1 MGQRFDFTPTTDVQ
15 NLEIPI
21 TNGLTTL
28 HTEFTIDAPED
39 PPGRIVSILGLRGN
53 LTGKGRK
60 KKRPLH
66 FNFTQGQDSQARW
79 EAEITALNPKGQ
91 ERGPRMPFPGQ
102 YHLIIDWSAISG
114 IASCTVIDME
124 GEGGPN
130 ALGRFIING
139 PSTEPITSGFLYIG
153 GHISKP
159 PAPGEL
165 PVYTTPLGCRMVGFV
180 EFNEEKIGQATEDP
194 GKQDEPPAP
203 LPLPIPTPTPIP
215 TPPVIL
221 TPPINIPNPPQRP
234 TIPTLDGKLDLSQFS
249 AFVVAATNLYPQLGN
264 ILGEIE
270 PYIQALEAGKKL
282 ASGDFNISNPSDLI
296 AVLQL
301 INLFRSL

>member
-1 MGQRFDFTPTTDVQ
+1 MDKGRERITSPMGQRFDFTPTTDVQ

-21 TNGLTTL
+21 TMGLSTL
-28 HTEFTIDAPED
+28 HAEFTIDAPED

-66 FNFTQGQDSQARW
+66 FNFTQGQDGQARW
-79 EAEITALNPKGQ
+79 EAEITPPQNTSGQ
-91 ERGPRMPFPGQ
+91 QRGPKMPFPGK
-102 YHLIIDWSAISG
+102 YKVVIDWDMDG
-114 IASCTVIDME
+114 IAQAEIYTI
-124 GEGGPN
+124 
-130 ALGRFIING
+130 LGVFVGQFEING
-139 PSTEPITSGFLYIG
+139 PATESITSGFLYIG

-165 PVYTTPLGCRMVGFV
+165 PVYTTPLGCRLNGFV
-180 EFNEEKIGQATEDP
+180 EFNGEKIGQAT
-194 GKQDEPPAP
+194 DEPVVNPPAP
-203 LPLPIPTPTPIP
+203 TPIPVPTPTPMP
-215 TPPVIL
+215 PPV
-221 TPPINIPNPPQRP
+221 NIPNPPPQRP
-234 TIPTLDGKLDLSQFS
+234 TIPTTDGKLDLSEFP
-249 AFVVAATNLYPQLGN
+249 AFVIAATNLYPQLGN